1 MASSVYKHLKAVERG
16 MVEATFD
23 EMPERLR
30 HDFETR
36 TLPR

>member
-1 MASSVYKHLKAVERG
+1 MASPFHKHLKAVERG
-16 MVEATFD
+16 MVEATFN
-23 EMPERLR
+23 EMSERER